1 MSDKRASEATRAML
15 DCAQAVAEQL
25 NPRDPDGALRALADL
40 IQQNNAEPRLAETYP
55 ADWPKLRVVYVG
67 LLAQGQTRQVRDRR
81 RETLSLALGNPEDF
95 QYGLLKKLSDF
106 FAVTSYEAIHARLH
120 CLEHGPGMPTPP
132 FSYARQG
139 LPANAT
145 KFLSEFSVNDAVVL
159 KMPGRATGETA
170 DRFKRYHSLTGGYG
184 LLEQMRAEHNETF
197 PNDQIRKISYGKYV
211 EAMSDKGYSRMR
223 CYTGVC
229 ECCHSN
235 GHVNWESL
243 LTLFS
248 DVRIAFI
255 ELKAPETIWP
265 EHLEQTLAEFTA
277 RIRELRNYYKDQFK
291 SHLSRDTT
299 EASHN
304 IQLALSHPD
313 NLSPFHVN
321 LNNMQW
327 VQECK
332 HCADRHFVIGDVK
345 ACISA
350 LRSFVQPAESDAP
363 NEAESAALLAGV
375 QMAEGLASNPAPKK
389 PQAAPTPAVSLE
401 QLGSLLA
408 RLEVIDKRISKLIGH
423 HFRDVNAELYQ
434 VLKKAGLLDDEV
446 SADFGEP
453 SS

>member
-1 MSDKRASEATRAML
+1 MSAAT
-15 DCAQAVAEQL
+15 
-25 NPRDPDGALRALADL
+25 
-40 IQQNNAEPRLAETYP
+40 
-55 ADWPKLRVVYVG
+55 
-67 LLAQGQTRQVRDRR
+67 QT
-81 RETLSLALGNPEDF
+81 
-95 QYGLLKKLSDF
+95 
-106 FAVTSYEAIHARLH
+106 
-120 CLEHGPGMPTPP
+120 
-132 FSYARQG
+132 
-139 LPANAT
+139 AT
-145 KFLSEFSVNDAVVL
+145 
-159 KMPGRATGETA
+159 
-170 DRFKRYHSLTGGYG
+170 
-184 LLEQMRAEHNETF
+184 
-197 PNDQIRKISYGKYV
+197 
-211 EAMSDKGYSRMR
+211 
-223 CYTGVC
+223 
-229 ECCHSN
+229 
-235 GHVNWESL
+235 
-243 LTLFS
+243 
-248 DVRIAFI
+248 
-255 ELKAPETIWP
+255 LKAPESIWP

-277 RIRELRNYYKDQFK
+277 RIRELRNYYKELFK

-313 NLSPFHVN
+313 KLSPFHVN
-321 LNNMQW
+321 LDDMQW

>member
-1 MSDKRASEATRAML
+1 MF
-15 DCAQAVAEQL
+15 DCAQAVAEKL
-25 NPRDPDGALRALADL
+25 NPKDPEGALRALADR
-40 IQQNNAEPRLAETYP
+40 IQQNDAEPRLPETYA
-55 ADWPKLRVVYVG
+55 ADWPKLRDVYVR
-67 LLAQGQTRQVRDRR
+67 LLALEQTREVRDRR
-81 RETLSLALGNPEDF
+81 REMLSLALGKPEDF

-106 FAVTSYEAIHARLH
+106 FAVTSYEAIRARLH

-132 FSYARQG
+132 FSYCRQG
-139 LPANAT
+139 LPVNAT
-145 KFLSEFSVNDAVVL
+145 RLLSEFSVNDAVVL

-170 DRFKRYHSLTGGYG
+170 DRFKRYLSLTAGYS
-184 LLEQMRAEHNETF
+184 LLEQMRAEHNEAS

-265 EHLEQTLAEFTA
+265 EHLEQTPAEFTA

-291 SHLSRDTT
+291 SHLSRHTT

-313 NLSPFHVN
+313 KLSHVRSTSTS
-321 LNNMQW
+321 MT
-327 VQECK
+327 CSG
-332 HCADRHFVIGDVK
+332 CR
-345 ACISA
+345 SA
-350 LRSFVQPAESDAP
+350 
-363 NEAESAALLAGV
+363 NT
-375 QMAEGLASNPAPKK
+375 
-389 PQAAPTPAVSLE
+389 APTDTS
-401 QLGSLLA
+401 S
-408 RLEVIDKRISKLIGH
+408 
-423 HFRDVNAELYQ
+423 
-434 VLKKAGLLDDEV
+434 
-446 SADFGEP
+446 SAT
-453 SS
+453 